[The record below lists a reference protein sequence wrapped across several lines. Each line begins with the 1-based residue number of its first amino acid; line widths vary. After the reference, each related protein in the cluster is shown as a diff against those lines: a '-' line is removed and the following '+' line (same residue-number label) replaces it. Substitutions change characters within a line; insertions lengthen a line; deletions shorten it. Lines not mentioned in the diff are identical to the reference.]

1 MIDTLL
7 MPFQFPFMV
16 QAMLIAVLV
25 ALPMGLLS
33 PYLVLKGWSLMGDA
47 ISHAVLPGIVI
58 AYVAGLPLAL
68 GAFAAGLFCAIATG
82 FLKDNSRIKEDTAMG
97 VVFSGMF
104 GLGLVMFVAVETSV
118 HLNHILFG
126 DVLGTTW
133 RDIGETGAIASATV
147 LALVIFGR
155 DLMLFSFD
163 PGHARTVGLKVRLLH
178 YGLLTMLSLTIV
190 GGLQAVGIILAIAF
204 LIAPGAT
211 AFLLT
216 RTFRSMVIA
225 SAVIAVLSAASGI
238 YLSFFIDSAPAPTIV
253 LVMSAVFVMAFAW
266 SQARDARS
274 RQAIEAKNAP

>member
-7 MPFQFPFMV
+7 MPFQFPFMQ
-16 QAMLIAVLV
+16 QAFAISILV
-25 ALPMGLLS
+25 ALPMALLS

-47 ISHAVLPGIVI
+47 ISHAVLPGIVL
-58 AYVAGLPLAL
+58 AYIAGLPLAL

-104 GLGLVMFVAVETSV
+104 GLGLVLFVAVETSV

-133 RDIGETGAIASATV
+133 TDIAETGAIAGVTV
-147 LALVIFGR
+147 LALAVCGR
-155 DLMLFSFD
+155 DLMMFAFD
-163 PGHARTVGLKVRLLH
+163 PAHARTVGLKVRLLH

-204 LIAPGAT
+204 LIAPGAV

-216 RTFRSMVIA
+216 RTFRAMVLV
-225 SAVIAVLSAASGI
+225 SAGVALFSAALGI
-238 YLSFFIDSAPAPTIV
+238 YLSFFLDSAPAPTIV
-253 LVMSAVFVMAFAW
+253 LVMASLFLIAFAW
-266 SQARDARS
+266 SQTR
-274 RQAIEAKNAP
+274 E